1 MRDIKKNSR
10 KKFIK
15 MSFLREFVAQC
26 GEIAFLNLAQMV
38 SRKGYPIGFV
48 RERSHSKIS
57 AF

>member
-1 MRDIKKNSR
+1 
-10 KKFIK
+10 